1 MSNTAIPFFIQI
13 RYQEPFHVIEISE
26 NRGGKNGDLKKNAI
40 VSQVRNS
47 MEMKFGQ
54 LSFQLSEVL
63 QKYIHTMQM
72 NLRFIVTLV
81 EGYIPVVIGSK
92 AIMHE

>member
-1 MSNTAIPFFIQI
+1 MIKKYIAIK
-13 RYQEPFHVIEISE
+13 R
-26 NRGGKNGDLKKNAI
+26 NAI

-47 MEMKFGQ
+47 MEMKLGVGQ
-54 LSFQLSEVL
+54 CFQLTEVRNKSEPL

-72 NLRFIVTLV
+72 DLRFIVTLV

-92 AIMHE
+92 AIMRE